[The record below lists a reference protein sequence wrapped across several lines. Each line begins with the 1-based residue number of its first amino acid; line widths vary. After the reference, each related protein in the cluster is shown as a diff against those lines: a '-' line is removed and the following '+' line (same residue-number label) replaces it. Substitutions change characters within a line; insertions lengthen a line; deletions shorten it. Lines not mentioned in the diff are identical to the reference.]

1 MLDALSRPHDRA
13 LTKRDRQGALVVGLG
28 NELRGDDRVGID
40 VVRSLHAEVESSD
53 VELVEMQGEPIGLLE
68 RWESRR
74 VVVLVDT
81 MRSGAPPG
89 TIRRFDA
96 TAEPLP
102 QVPRSF
108 SSTHALGLRDVI
120 ELARTLG
127 RLPAR
132 LTVYAVE
139 GRSFEAGSPLSD
151 EVGAAI
157 PRVAAMIR
165 EESVR

>member
-1 MLDALSRPHDRA
+1 MTFEGERRA
-13 LTKRDRQGALVVGLG
+13 ALVVGLG
-28 NELRGDDRVGID
+28 NDLRGDDRVGID
-40 VVRSLHAEVESSD
+40 VVRRLHAEVDTTE
-53 VELVEMQGEPIGLLE
+53 VELLEMQSEPIGLLE
-68 RWESRR
+68 QWRSRR

-96 TAEPLP
+96 VAEPLSR
-102 QVPRSF
+102 VPRSL
-108 SSTHALGLRDVI
+108 SSTHALDLGDVI

-127 RLPAR
+127 LLPAR

-151 EVGAAI
+151 EVDAAI

-165 EESVR
+165 EESLR